1 MQDIHSV
8 NHVGMAVAD
17 MRAAAGRFEALGFVL
32 TPFSAHAG
40 AWKPGD
46 PVTKL
51 GAGNRCA
58 VFPRNYL
65 EILASEHADRPAER
79 IERFL
84 ARHQGAHIIC
94 FGTDHPDAVDARL
107 VAAGLKT
114 SGVIPLQRD
123 VDTPEGP
130 RTAKFRRTQF
140 APEAS
145 PEGYI
150 QAAQHLTPEYIHQHR
165 HLAHPNGVSE
175 LSEVFLV
182 VDDVPRFCDRY
193 AAYLGA
199 APIERPRRRTFQL
212 ALSAVSVVDV
222 REAAAVLPGS
232 LIAPVPCI
240 AGVAFRTG
248 RLADMPARLNAAGIR
263 FRMHEGR
270 VVVPAEEAF
279 GLAIVFETSGT
290 HKEAA

>member
-17 MRAAAGRFEALGFVL
+17 MRAAAARFEALGFIL
-32 TPFSAHAG
+32 TPFSAHSG

-94 FGTDHPDAVDARL
+94 FGTDEPDAVDARL
-107 VAAGLKT
+107 VAAGVKT

-123 VDTPEGP
+123 VDTTEGS

-150 QAAQHLTPEYIHQHR
+150 QAAQHLTPEYIHQER
-165 HLAHPNGVSE
+165 YLSHPNGVDA
-175 LSEVFLV
+175 LTEVFLV
-182 VDDVPRFCDRY
+182 VDDVPRFVDRY
-193 AAYLGA
+193 AAYLGGAPA
-199 APIERPRRRTFQL
+199 AGAHRRTFRL
-212 ALSAVSVVDV
+212 PLSAVSVIDV
-222 REAAAVLPGS
+222 RDAAKVLPGS

-240 AGVAFRTG
+240 AGVAFRTS
-248 RLADMPARLNAAGIR
+248 RLDEMPARLRAAGIR

-270 VVVPAEEAF
+270 IVVPAEEAF
-279 GLAIVFETSGT
+279 GLAVVFESTPQES
-290 HKEAA
+290 A